1 VIEKSPAVGLLD
13 ADLVGAGAGTLI
25 IGTLLIPLFGIQAAV
40 IILIL
45 IKIASTMVILR
56 S

>member
-1 VIEKSPAVGLLD
+1 MIEKSPAVSLFA

-40 IILIL
+40 IALIL
-45 IKIASTMVILR
+45 MMIASTMVILR